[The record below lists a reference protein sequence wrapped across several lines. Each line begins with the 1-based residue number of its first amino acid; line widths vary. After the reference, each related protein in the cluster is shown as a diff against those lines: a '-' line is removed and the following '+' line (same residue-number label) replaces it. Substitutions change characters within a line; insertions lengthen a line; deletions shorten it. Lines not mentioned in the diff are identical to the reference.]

1 MRPQRIGPR
10 LLQALALLLVAS
22 AAPPAEAAERRSVD
36 EHRAADP
43 QGQVEIVNVAGRVD
57 VLGWDKAEVAVS
69 GTLDADVDKL
79 VITTD
84 GARTSIRVVLEH
96 KSGMHFGIG
105 RGDSGDA
112 NLVVHVPLKSS
123 LKTSLVS
130 ADLVV
135 KDLQGDQ
142 ELQTVSGD
150 VRSTAA
156 REVRVH
162 TVSGDVNL
170 TAGAASRV
178 LEIGTV
184 SGDVEVTGG
193 GGEVTVNTVSGDCHL
208 SLGSVSRARLKTVSG
223 DSMLS
228 AGLAADGR
236 LEVETVSG
244 GVGIE
249 FNGGLPPADFD
260 LQSFSGDLS
269 TCFGKKP
276 VKEGYGPGSRLSYRE
291 GAGTAKVRVDTKSGD
306 VTICSKR

>member
-1 MRPQRIGPR
+1 MRPQRNGPR
-10 LLQALALLLVAS
+10 LLQALALLLVTS

-79 VITTD
+79 DITTD

-96 KSGMHFGIG
+96 KGGVHLGIG
-105 RGDSGDA
+105 HGDSGEA

-150 VRSTAA
+150 VRSAAA

-162 TVSGDVNL
+162 TVSGDVEL

-184 SGDVEVTGG
+184 SGDVKVTGG

-223 DSMLS
+223 DYTLS

-244 GVGIE
+244 EVGIE
-249 FNGGLPPADFD
+249 FNGGLPPAEFD
-260 LQSFSGDLS
+260 LQTYSGDLS

-306 VTICSKR
+306 VTVCAKH